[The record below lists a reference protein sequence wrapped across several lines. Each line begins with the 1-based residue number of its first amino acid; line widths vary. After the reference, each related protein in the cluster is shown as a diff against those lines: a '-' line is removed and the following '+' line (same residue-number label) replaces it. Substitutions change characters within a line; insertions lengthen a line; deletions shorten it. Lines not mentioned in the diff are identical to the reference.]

1 MEGARRGGWALDAG
15 GISTLLE
22 VDPDASLLFVAIP
35 AGMAASY
42 LGILV
47 ALVRSRDS
55 FVTPA

>member
-1 MEGARRGGWALDAG
+1 MEGARRGGWGLDAA

-22 VDPDASLLFVAIP
+22 LDPNASLLFVAIP